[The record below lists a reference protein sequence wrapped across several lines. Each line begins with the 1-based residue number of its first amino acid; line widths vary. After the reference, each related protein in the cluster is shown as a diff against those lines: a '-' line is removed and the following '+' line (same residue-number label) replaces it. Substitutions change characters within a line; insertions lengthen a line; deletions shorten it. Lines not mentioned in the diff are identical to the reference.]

1 MSKKVRLTVSTRDG
15 EIEVG
20 RAEVSKDASGKTKID
35 ATITNLKIIDQLG
48 GTKIDGEITDYE
60 KGDL

>member
-1 MSKKVRLTVSTRDG
+1 MSKKVRLTVTTKDG
-15 EIEVG
+15 EVEVG
-20 RAEVSKDASGKTKID
+20 RAEVSKDASGNAKID

-48 GTKIDGEITDYE
+48 GTKIDGVITDYE

>member
-1 MSKKVRLTVSTRDG
+1 MSKKVRLTVTTKDG
-15 EIEVG
+15 EVEVG
-20 RAEVSKDASGKTKID
+20 RAEVSKDASGHAKID

-48 GTKIDGEITDYE
+48 GTKIDGVITDYE

>member
-1 MSKKVRLTVSTRDG
+1 MSKKVRLTVTTKDG
-15 EIEVG
+15 EVEVG
-20 RAEVSKDASGKTKID
+20 RAEVSKDASGKATIN